1 MPGHGLGAG
10 WSPRA
15 SLQAPTAPF
24 TRIWIPGLECRV
36 ISPVMSQPLRGDDSE
51 KVVSLGRAVSATVK
65 LCALMFVDLP
75 PILQGLEQG
84 HKKTASPPNEL
95 LVHNIYYCGGQNK
108 SAFIGYLLSKVKA
121 LGNYIWVNFSVT
133 L

>member
-1 MPGHGLGAG
+1 
-10 WSPRA
+10 
-15 SLQAPTAPF
+15 
-24 TRIWIPGLECRV
+24 
-36 ISPVMSQPLRGDDSE
+36 MSCHFSCHVSATEGDDSE

-65 LCALMFVDLP
+65 LCVLMFVDLP